1 MPVSPQM
8 MGPCP
13 SDTAEACSAPPPF
26 SLGGFFRASGER
38 SAPSRFADLSPARLG
53 GLAPKPPWS
62 ASCCPVRTKMGL
74 TAISIGLRW
83 VNFHPFRGADRWAG
97 TVASFLEISITV
109 FDGGTLRLV
118 RPWPMAGVRSF
129 PSVVLPPFGV
139 GAARG
144 ARVVLFLVRA
154 GRYAV
159 RMPL

>member
-1 MPVSPQM
+1 
-8 MGPCP
+8 MGDVVYPGPPDYLCFLFD
-13 SDTAEACSAPPPF
+13 SQQAAPP
-26 SLGGFFRASGER
+26 LGVG
-38 SAPSRFADLSPARLG
+38 
-53 GLAPKPPWS
+53 S